1 MNRALAI
8 LGLWVFGSL
17 GVCSAARHPG
27 GPRDGANLRE
37 AVTYEFAVPVSF
49 AIVGTN
55 SFDIKAGSVVMSNS
69 TVATTLGT
77 WTSAGG
83 GDPNTNILTSSR
95 AGLITLERPF
105 RVGRTIIRGNLCAYE
120 VRSVD
125 TGIDP
130 RLDYYPGG
138 ASPLTQS
145 NMVLAGLIIISNM
158 PSPVFGNFDLGG
170 IGAQPGSP
178 FGVNQINMNGNPN
191 TTGAKFRTHTS
202 GTTGT
207 GINATN
213 NVAYWYSMSYDASAT
228 APSGGVL
235 RLKWWHFASKLL
247 LGESIS
253 TGTGLNS
260 IYNLTP
266 IVNGDHDLI
275 PAGLVVVF
283 AMQVGKFGDTNHI
296 APWPL

>member
-1 MNRALAI
+1 MNRLLAI
-8 LGLWVFGSL
+8 LGVWVFGCL
-17 GVCSAARHPG
+17 GVCSAMIHAG
-27 GPRDGANLRE
+27 GPRDCAATLQT
-37 AVTYEFAVPVSF
+37 VIYEFATPVSF
-49 AIVGTN
+49 ALIGIN
-55 SFDIKAGSVVMSNS
+55 SFDIQVGSAAMTNS

-138 ASPLTQS
+138 ASSITQS

-178 FGVNQINMNGNPN
+178 FAVNQINMNGNPN
-191 TTGAKFRTHTS
+191 TTGMKFRTHTS

-207 GINATN
+207 GLNATN
-213 NVAYWYSMSYDASAT
+213 NVAYWYSLVYDASAT
-228 APSGGVL
+228 APSGGIA
-235 RLKWWHFASKLL
+235 RLKWWHYSTKLL
-247 LGESIS
+247 LGESSS
-253 TGTGLNS
+253 TGIGLNS

-275 PAGLVVVF
+275 PSGLVVVF
-283 AMQVGKFGDTNHI
+283 GMQVGKFGDTNYI
-296 APWPL
+296 TPW

>member
-1 MNRALAI
+1 MKLLTALFLCFASSCFAQLEGPAW
-8 LGLWVFGSL
+8 LGQQVVAENTLV
-17 GVCSAARHPG
+17 V
-27 GPRDGANLRE
+27 D
-37 AVTYEFAVPVSF
+37 F

-55 SFDIKAGSVVMSNS
+55 SFDIQVGSTVMTNS
-69 TVATTLGT
+69 TVATTLGI

-83 GDPNTNILTSSR
+83 GDPNTNIITSSR

-105 RVGRTIIRGNLCAYE
+105 QVGGTIIRSNLCAFE

-178 FGVNQINMNGNPN
+178 FAVNQINMNGNPN
-191 TTGAKFRTHTS
+191 TTGMKFRTHTS

-207 GINATN
+207 GLNATN
-213 NVAYWYSMSYDASAT
+213 NVAYWYSMVYDASAT
-228 APSGGVL
+228 APSGGIV
-235 RLKWWHFASKLL
+235 RLKWWHYSTKLL
-247 LGESIS
+247 LGESTS

-266 IVNGDHDLI
+266 IVNGDHNLI
-275 PAGLVVVF
+275 PSGLVIVF

-296 APWPL
+296 TPWP